1 VKGASLSHSEIAMLH
16 SVFRSHPAVREVRLF
31 GSRAKG
37 THRSYSD
44 IDLAIWGNV
53 TPLQAQAIAAELDD
67 LPLPYQYDVQV
78 FDAVKSQELRAHID
92 RVGIALFPKPAT
104 QLISDEEEVAATV
117 EACLQNLADGRM
129 SFWEVVLHTS
139 PEDLK
144 EIIEKA
150 LRATDGSYRRVADLL
165 HIEKNEYRRFMDFL
179 RRRNCLVDFR
189 PFRKSLSRR

>member
-1 VKGASLSHSEIAMLH
+1 MLH
-16 SVFRSHPAVREVRLF
+16 SVFRSHPSVREVRLF

-37 THRSYSD
+37 THRNYSD
-44 IDLAIWGNV
+44 VDLAIWGNV

-67 LPLPYQYDVQV
+67 LPLPYRYDVQV
-78 FDAVKSQELRAHID
+78 FDAGKSQELRAHIG
-92 RVGIALFPKPAT
+92 RAGIALYPKPAA
-104 QLISDEEEVAATV
+104 QLLSDEVEVTATV
-117 EACLQNLADGRM
+117 ETCFQSLADGRR
-129 SFWEVVLHTS
+129 SFWEVALHAS

-179 RRRNCLVDFR
+179 RRRNCMVDFR
-189 PFRKSLSRR
+189 PFRKSLSRQ

>member
-1 VKGASLSHSEIAMLH
+1 MKNERLSLSEIAMLH

-37 THRSYSD
+37 THKDYSD
-44 IDLAIWGNV
+44 IDLAIWGDV

-67 LPLPYQYDVQV
+67 LPLPYHYDVQV

-92 RVGIALFPKPAT
+92 RAGIALYPKPAA
-104 QLISDEEEVAATV
+104 QLVSDGGEVPATV
-117 EACLQNLADGRM
+117 ETCFQDLAEGRR

-144 EIIEKA
+144 EIIEKG
-150 LRATDGSYRRVADLL
+150 LRATDGSYRKVADLL
-165 HIEKNEYRRFMDFL
+165 HIEKNEYRRFVDFL

-189 PFRKSLSRR
+189 PFRKALSRQ

>member
-1 VKGASLSHSEIAMLH
+1 MLH
-16 SVFRSHPAVREVRLF
+16 SVFRSYPTVTEVRLF

-37 THRSYSD
+37 THRNYSD

-67 LPLPYQYDVQV
+67 LPLPYHCDVQV
-78 FDAVKSQELRAHID
+78 FDAVKSQGLRVHIGRAGIELY
-92 RVGIALFPKPAT
+92 PKPAA
-104 QLISDEEEVAATV
+104 QLVSDEGEVAAKV
-117 EACLQNLADGRM
+117 EACFQDLADGRR

-150 LRATDGSYRRVADLL
+150 LHATEGSYRKVADML
-165 HIEKNEYRRFMDFL
+165 HIEKNEYRRFMDLL

-189 PFRKSLSRR
+189 PFRKSLSRQ